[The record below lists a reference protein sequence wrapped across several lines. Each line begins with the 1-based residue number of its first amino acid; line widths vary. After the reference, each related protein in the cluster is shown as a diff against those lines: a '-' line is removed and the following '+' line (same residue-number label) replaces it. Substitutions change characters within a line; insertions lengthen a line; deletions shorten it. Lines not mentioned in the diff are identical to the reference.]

1 MKPSQ
6 AACWSGVCLR
16 RLLRVFL
23 LAGFFLPVIGRAAG
37 GDLYVVAGFR
47 TTGDQP
53 QVIKFTPGDR
63 GTTFVK
69 SPHPY
74 GVAFDHAGNLL
85 LSDVDLHAV
94 YKVAPDGSKTT
105 FTNALSR
112 PLGLAVDQSDNIY
125 VTDI

>member
-1 MKPSQ
+1 MKPGQ
-6 AACWSGVCLR
+6 ADCWSGVCLR

-23 LAGFFLPVIGRAAG
+23 VAGFFLPVIARGAG

-53 QVIKFTPGDR
+53 QVIKFTPGDH
-63 GTTFVK
+63 GTTFVM

-85 LSDVDLHAV
+85 LSEVDLHII
-94 YKVAPDGSKTT
+94 YKVAADGSKTI
-105 FTNALSR
+105 FTSALRR
-112 PLGLAVDQSDNIY
+112 PL
-125 VTDI
+125 